1 MKEYREQ
8 CTAFDKFVSKWKNV
22 QIVKS
27 TGRHEVMRGAKWICS
42 HDSWGLG
49 GTESWRHDSGDAERG
64 VSGDGEKG
72 DTV

>member
-1 MKEYREQ
+1 M
-8 CTAFDKFVSKWKNV
+8 

-49 GTESWRHDSGDAERG
+49 QRAGDMILGRLRG
-64 VSGDGEKG
+64 VSGD
-72 DTV
+72 TV